1 MHAVN
6 ILLFPIML
14 QQESNCYY
22 STLQC
27 LETISY
33 TTCEKKIETCHPN
46 IRYVLCTVEV
56 LTLAFLCKNLD
67 YKPQSICVQ

>member
-14 QQESNCYY
+14 QQD
-22 STLQC
+22 QID
-27 LETISY
+27 TIRHCSVY
-33 TTCEKKIETCHPN
+33 RLYKLYMRKKIETWHPN
-46 IRYVLCTVEV
+46 ITHVLCTVEV